1 MSSQPDSSRLM
12 PFGKHKG
19 QTIGS
24 TAEEDP
30 GYLRWAMENVDMDR
44 WPGLFAAIRE
54 ELARKG
60 ELNE

>member
-1 MSSQPDSSRLM
+1 MLNRDSLM
-12 PFGKHKG
+12 PFGKYKG
-19 QTIGS
+19 WRIAATV
-24 TAEEDP
+24 AENP
-30 GYLRWAMENVDMDR
+30 GYLRWAMEEVDMDR

>member
-1 MSSQPDSSRLM
+1 MSQCDSDRRM
-12 PFGKHKG
+12 PFGKYKDWS
-19 QTIGS
+19 IE
-24 TAEEDP
+24 AAMEENP
-30 GYLRWAMENVDMDR
+30 GYLRWMMENVDMDR